1 MKKENMTK
9 RKQKDKHRLIKEKIC
24 EALEGRKEKED
35 AIITLFF
42 GTGEKREETKKKYKG
57 MYERILKNLKKM
69 DNKKLND
76 IAKGLID
83 LRTGAIF

>member
-1 MKKENMTK
+1 MAKEKQKTK
-9 RKQKDKHRLIKEKIC
+9 SKDKHRLIKEKIC

-35 AIITLFF
+35 AIISLFF
-42 GTGEKREETKKKYKG
+42 GTGEEREETKKKYKG
-57 MYERILKNLKKM
+57 MYKTIVKNLKKM

-76 IAKGLID
+76 IAEGLVD